1 MKVAILIVTIWRNEF
16 EARHFQLHKLDERRE
31 RMEDEHWARDE
42 QEDEMRLRM
51 VAREGR
57 HWRQRSAEERA
68 RQEEQAKMIRRMIAI
83 EERSLVLR
91 REREIRR
98 LRLQLQ
104 EHAIQLGVHAIEPDY
119 DDSLLERDPTPEPE
133 RNYPVSAH
141 EYAWRQLQ
149 NAWE

>member
-91 REREIRR
+91 RT
-98 LRLQLQ
+98 
-104 EHAIQLGVHAIEPDY
+104 G
-119 DDSLLERDPTPEPE
+119 DSSSTFATP
-133 RNYPVSAH
+133 RARHSVGRACNRA
-141 EYAWRQLQ
+141 
-149 NAWE
+149 